1 MNSDEKNTAS
11 KFEQLS
17 PVLELMYLMVT
28 NMQKYLKVYAED
40 MQLQDLSEFK
50 DVHESLL
57 DLKKKMDAIYG
68 IADSTSGNSRAT
80 AKPESPKQS
89 MQPKAEQKNPFD
101 DMRQSLNDLRNSI
114 DSVDEEETVAA
125 PAPQS
130 MPQSPMQ
137 QPPTFMPP
145 QPQQAPVPM
154 MNPMN
159 QPPQTEAPMTPVA
172 PVASPQMPA
181 SPEQMQQPQHP
192 AMQSQSNEIDS
203 ILAELRKLQSNSKN
217 N

>member
-1 MNSDEKNTAS
+1 MNSDAKNTAS

-68 IADSTSGNSRAT
+68 IAESSTSSSKAPVK
-80 AKPESPKQS
+80 AELPKQP
-89 MQPKAEQKNPFD
+89 MQPKVEQKSPFD
-101 DMRQSLNDLRNSI
+101 DMRQSLNDLRSSI
-114 DSVDEEETVAA
+114 DSIDEEETVPAA
-125 PAPQS
+125 VPQQ
-130 MPQSPMQ
+130 MPQAPVPQ
-137 QPPTFMPP
+137 APVFTPP
-145 QPQQAPVPM
+145 QPQQTPVPM
-154 MNPMN
+154 MNPMEA
-159 QPPQTEAPMTPVA
+159 PQMEAPMTPVA
-172 PVASPQMPA
+172 PMSSPQMPA

-192 AMQSQSNEIDS
+192 AMQNQSNEIDS
-203 ILAELRKLQSNSKN
+203 ILAELRKLQSNSKQQ
-217 N
+217 